1 VKLDTTALADLN
13 DEYNPQDILLSQTG
27 SESEN
32 ESDVKI
38 SSDAPEDDNFLA
50 IGSSLSLNA
59 KSQAS
64 A

>member
-1 VKLDTTALADLN
+1 MKGLN
-13 DEYNPQDILLSQTG
+13 EEF

-32 ESDVKI
+32 ESEQKS

-50 IGSSLSLNA
+50 IGSSISLNA

-64 A
+64 AQV

>member
-1 VKLDTTALADLN
+1 MDTTALADLN